1 MAFGHYFLRFM
12 RGKSKLPMTK
22 TCSRFSGHFDNIQ
35 FVVVSLKNC
44 ACMNFLSEG
53 TREGLE

>member
-1 MAFGHYFLRFM
+1 M

-22 TCSRFSGHFDNIQ
+22 TCSRFSGHFDNTQ